1 MAKINF
7 GGVEENVVTPRE
19 FPLKKRLKHSRTRP
33 SPSSATAYARTVAQ
47 PARQRIQGHRGP
59 ARRLR
64 ELGQGRSR
72 RLGAGPD
79 AFRHRGGRR
88 ARHDH
93 PVPVLRRRADR
104 RMAFNQKAPHAG
116 QGPLFLPRLR
126 HHLQGAHGHRA
137 PGRCGRD
144 PDRPER
150 LGNLAAAH
158 VPPGPRTQFELCGV
172 PGRHRPRLRTRRGAG
187 HRRGFGLPVRN
198 RLQARGLLR
207 PHGRARHA
215 DGRHPGHLRRPVRHA
230 ARQRPHPRRPSTKR
244 SRS

>member
-1 MAKINF
+1 
-7 GGVEENVVTPRE
+7 
-19 FPLKKRLKHSRTRP
+19 
-33 SPSSATAYARTVAQ
+33 
-47 PARQRIQGHRGP
+47 
-59 ARRLR
+59 
-64 ELGQGRSR
+64 
-72 RLGAGPD
+72 
-79 AFRHRGGRR
+79 
-88 ARHDH
+88 
-93 PVPVLRRRADR
+93 
-104 RMAFNQKAPHAG
+104 MAFNQKAPHAG

-137 PGRCGRD
+137 PGRRGRD

-172 PGRHRPRLRTRRGAG
+172 PGRHGPRLRTRRGAG

-215 DGRHPGHLRRPVRHA
+215 DGRHPRHLRRPVRHA
-230 ARQRPHPRRPSTKR
+230 ARQRPHPLGGLQRNGRGADPVAHAAGLGERHGLDVRQLFDHGPARRAGLVEEVPRSPSSKSCTGRWPPATRPSVR
-244 SRS
+244 ST